1 VAREALETY
10 EARRVRVKSKEA
22 DGSYTVWATGS
33 GLLPREQVE
42 VDRLDRA
49 A

>member
-10 EARRVRVKSKEA
+10 EARRVRVKGKEA
-22 DGSYTVWATGS
+22 DGPYTVWATGS